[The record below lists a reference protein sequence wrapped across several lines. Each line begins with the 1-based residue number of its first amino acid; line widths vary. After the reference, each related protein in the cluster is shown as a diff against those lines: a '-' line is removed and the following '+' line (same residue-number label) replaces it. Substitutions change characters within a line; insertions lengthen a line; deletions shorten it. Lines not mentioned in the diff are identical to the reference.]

1 MCILGLKLTYC
12 AESYPMEISLVIFG
26 IPKNCILLQ
35 VFLENSPQCMLSCL
49 PLAAV
54 LKIVSLLDLAM
65 RAQSNFNLRLS
76 EGISA
81 QNWSQPCSSIVG
93 LGSHS
98 VRIVYTAPAVCHVIR
113 LVINTT
119 LGYGITASGEIGTL
133 WARQY
138 ITIL

>member
-1 MCILGLKLTYC
+1 
-12 AESYPMEISLVIFG
+12 MEFSFVLLS

-65 RAQSNFNLRLS
+65 PARTVKLQLDLAMRAQSKFNLRLS